1 MKIHT
6 TFGRGL
12 AGALAL
18 ALGLATAPVSRAET
32 PHLVPPEQVGA
43 RLDEEAAA
51 RAARVAAVQQVLDSP
66 EAHRQ
71 AGVLGVNIGKL
82 RAAVP
87 HLSDAELADLG
98 QRARNASDVAAG
110 YHDEGLVILG
120 VALLVAGVVLL
131 VALEDDYYDDGYYDD
146 CYCY

>member
-12 AGALAL
+12 AGALTLAL
-18 ALGLATAPVSRAET
+18 ALAGAPLSWAAT
-32 PHLVPPEQVGA
+32 PHLVPADQIGA

-51 RAARVAAVQQVLDSP
+51 RAARVQEIQQALDSP

-98 QRARNASDVAAG
+98 QRAHNARDVAAG

-120 VALLVAGVVLL
+120 VALLVAGVVVLA
-131 VALEDDYYDDGYYDD
+131 ALAEDDYYDYYDD